1 MQLAE
6 RWLGLG
12 MIVAAG
18 LALAPP
24 LLSST
29 PAPVAK
35 QRVELTSYRCS
46 EPRVP
51 APQAPAEEHREGDS
65 AGDPYARVFENAQ
78 PMLQHCFRHE
88 SRVELLITIAPD
100 GHVAKVSHRPD
111 PSTPA
116 TRCLTNVIA
125 QLQFPRSET
134 TIAIRLPLT
143 SR

>member
-1 MQLAE
+1 MQLAD

-18 LALAPP
+18 IALAPP

-35 QRVELTSYRCS
+35 QHIDFTPYRCS
-46 EPRVP
+46 EPRMP
-51 APQAPAEEHREGDS
+51 PPQAPAEQQESTGDR
-65 AGDPYARVFENAQ
+65 YARVFEQAQ
-78 PMLQHCFRHE
+78 PKLQHCFGAE
-88 SRVELLITIAPD
+88 TRVELLITIDRD
-100 GHVAKVSHRPD
+100 GHVATVSHRPD

-116 TRCLTNVIA
+116 TRCLAKVIKT
-125 QLQFPRSET
+125 LDFPASET